1 MTRAV
6 SIREYE
12 YLSKGEGGQLTD
24 SAYYFLRE
32 QALTNASTGQEF
44 LVLCSRAGRE
54 CLQVKNYVGVL
65 STPDGT
71 VIEILPKHTSGS
83 CEISDSRRLLWKML
97 RVVYGIEW
105 NPSTEALLQTHKK
118 PLPELLIAK
127 YLQSVSYLVH
137 RGIRSDYLRVKE
149 QRRFL
154 KGRLNVAKQLRLP
167 PGNATDFCIE
177 FDEYSVNRAENRL
190 IRLALD
196 RVSRSKLGINNTRL
210 SKELSIVFSDVPQS
224 QNIEQDFSAWR
235 KQRDMSHY
243 QAVKPWLE
251 LILRSLS
258 PWLFSGNWHG
268 ISMLFPMEKLFED
281 YLGKM
286 LARQMTPGY
295 MLKSQARS
303 EYLTTH
309 MGRKMF
315 QLKPDFLVRQSRENY
330 CVMDAKWKLLDQSTG
345 AYLSKYDIKQS
356 DLYQLYAYGH
366 KYLKGSG
373 NLCLIYPMHE
383 KFDEPLASFEFEAGM
398 KLWVVPY
405 DLETDRLVLAAES
418 NIRCFDTDSESMVA

>member
-1 MTRAV
+1 MTTTV
-6 SIREYE
+6 SIREYG

-24 SAYYFLRE
+24 STYHFLRE
-32 QALTNASTGQEF
+32 QALTNVSTSKEF

-54 CLQVKNYVGVL
+54 CLQIKNYVGVL

-83 CEISDSRRLLWKML
+83 CEIHDSRRLLWKML
-97 RVVYGIEW
+97 RVVYDIEW
-105 NPSTEALLQTHKK
+105 NPSTEAALQTYKK

-127 YLQSVSYLVH
+127 FLQSVSYLVH
-137 RGIRSDYLRVKE
+137 RGIRNDYLRVRE

-196 RVSRSKLGINNTRL
+196 RISRSKLGINNTRL
-210 SKELSIVFSDVPQS
+210 SKELSIVFSDIPQS

-243 QAVKPWLE
+243 QVVKPWLE

-268 ISMLFPMEKLFED
+268 VSMLFPMERLFED

-303 EYLTTH
+303 EYLATH
-309 MGRKMF
+309 MGRRMF

-330 CVMDAKWKLLDQSTG
+330 CVLDAKWKLLDQSTG
-345 AYLSKYDIKQS
+345 ADISKYDIKQS
-356 DLYQLYAYGH
+356 DLYQLFAYGH
-366 KYLKGSG
+366 KYLNGKG
-373 NLCLIYPMHE
+373 NLFLIYPMHE
-383 KFDEPLASFEFEAGM
+383 KFDDPLASFEFEEGM

-405 DLETDRLVLAAES
+405 DLDSDQLILAAES
-418 NIRCFDTDSESMVA
+418 DIRCFDTDAGAMVA